1 MFGVV
6 DKFGNAE
13 STSPTVFELP
23 SENDFG
29 AAAFGVDIIIP
40 FYFLKYNTF
49 FGKIMSSNKL
59 KYTSIKTTSQTQEEV
74 FGRLKKT
81 PFFFIVFCGR
91 NIFSHKPVGE
101 AS

>member
-6 DKFGNAE
+6 DKFDNAE

-29 AAAFGVDIIIP
+29 AEAFGVDIIIS

-59 KYTSIKTTSQTQEEV
+59 KYTSIKTTSHRRRRKSL
-74 FGRLKKT
+74 G
-81 PFFFIVFCGR
+81 
-91 NIFSHKPVGE
+91 
-101 AS
+101 A